1 VFSYIFTEGRRF
13 IYYALI
19 VLTQFWLQPVPYAD
33 LSGDGYVDLNDYAIL
48 CRIEQGDIWVA
59 KYNWLC
65 ENTYVDGSTELVEG
79 WTYTV
84 WETEPLKRDRHPEI
98 PGFDWTD
105 QLGQQPLAEMN
116 YIFFEEMFPDLIIE
130 DANEPLYMELPARQS
145 PPPSI
150 TRWEIASTHGNGI
163 GQLWQVMADGY
174 VEPRAGGIER
184 LRVWFNQPMNTD
196 DSDCDI
202 ILITNERD
210 GSELHPCSVQWQQP
224 DCMVITL
231 CSALPD
237 RDTFRIRIDEALWSA
252 QNLLLG
258 GTGEICVS
266 TLKGDVDAD
275 RSVTAEDIR
284 AVQNHIGEA
293 VDELNAGFDVDGSG
307 AIDLKDAFIVLG
319 AVGNSAPACQP

>member
-1 VFSYIFTEGRRF
+1 MFSYVFTEGRCF

-65 ENTYVDGSTELVEG
+65 ENTYADGSTEWVEG

-105 QLGQQPLAEMN
+105 RWGQRPLAEMN

-130 DANEPLYMELPARQS
+130 DANEPLYMELPARQA

-150 TRWEIASTHGNGI
+150 TRWEIASTHGGGI

-174 VEPRAGGIER
+174 VEPRTKGIEK
-184 LRVWFNQPMNTD
+184 LRIWFNQPMNTD
-196 DSDCDI
+196 YTDPGL
-202 ILITNERD
+202 ILLTNQRTA
-210 GSELHPCSVQWQQP
+210 SESHPCSVQWQQP

-237 RDTFRIRIDEALWSA
+237 TDTYRIRIDEPLWSS

-275 RSVTAEDIR
+275 RSVAAEDIR
-284 AVQNHIGEA
+284 AVKNHVGEP
-293 VDELNAGFDVDGSG
+293 VDNLNARFDVDASG
-307 AIDLKDAFIVLG
+307 TIDSQDVFIVL
-319 AVGNSAPACQP
+319 AHVGNSAPLCQP